1 MATDWPEG
9 SPHVT
14 FEPLGTLPRRRLL
27 QAGAASAVAAL
38 ALPSLAQAQ
47 SNEIFVG
54 GPSSP
59 GLQDVLFPLIERKH
73 GMKILFEGSNS
84 LVNLEKMRSNRARPT
99 MTATLIDDP
108 VMILA
113 ERERLIAPLRGL
125 NIPNLA
131 DVRADSKPRDSMWV
145 NWCQPMSSIAYN
157 TQTMRNGPASYAEC
171 WDRRYRDKLILIS
184 MRITQAV
191 VPLLAATQLATGKPL
206 SECLREAD
214 AGFEKLRQLRPN
226 ILQVTSNTPQAQQLL
241 ETGEIDMF
249 LSPDTRSVLFRKQQ
263 GAPVDQAQPREGS
276 VAMPAGAALVA
287 NGPNPELGMK
297 FINEL
302 LNPET
307 QTLIARTFFSN
318 PTNTKAAK
326 PPGLNLPELVV
337 LDWEY
342 FADNRNRWI
351 ERFEREIATR

>member
-1 MATDWPEG
+1 M
-9 SPHVT
+9 T
-14 FEPLGTLPRRRLL
+14 FHSSRRRLL
-27 QAGAASAVAAL
+27 QVAGLSSAAL
-38 ALPSLAQAQ
+38 ATPGILRAQT
-47 SNEIFVG
+47 NEIFVG

-84 LVNLEKMRSNRARPT
+84 LINLEKIRSNRARPT
-99 MTATLIDDP
+99 MTVTLIDDP

-113 ERERLIAPLRGL
+113 ERDRLITPLRGM
-125 NIPNLA
+125 NIPNMA

-157 TQTMRNGPASYAEC
+157 TQEMRTAPTSYAEC
-171 WDRRYRDKLILIS
+171 WDPKYRDRLILIS

-191 VPLLAATQLATGKPL
+191 VPLLAATHLATGKPL

-214 AGFEKLRQLRPN
+214 AGFEKLRELRPN
-226 ILQVTSNTPQAQQLL
+226 ILQVSSNTPQAQQLL

-249 LSPDTRSVLFRKQQ
+249 LSPDTRSVLFRKQS
-263 GAPVDQAQPREGS
+263 GAPVDQAQPREGC
-276 VAMPAGAALVA
+276 VAMPAGVA
-287 NGPNPELGMK
+287 MVTNGPNQELGMK

-302 LNPET
+302 LDPET
-307 QTLIARTFFSN
+307 QTIIAQTFYSN
-318 PTNTKAAK
+318 PTNTKARK
-326 PPGLNLPELVV
+326 PPGLNFPELVV

-342 FADNRNRWI
+342 FADNRNKWI
-351 ERFEREIATR
+351 ERFEREVATR